1 MLVGCCKTD
10 FLGSVAGTEDCK
22 YYSALGVCAKI
33 EGALA
38 PARARPIIEGLAEIK
53 TVEQSLV
60 RCLH

>member
-22 YYSALGVCAKI
+22 YYSALGIYTKL
-33 EGALA
+33 G
-38 PARARPIIEGLAEIK
+38 ARPIIEGLAEIK